1 MNYPRSAR
9 LIVMCVIVAFLFT
22 GCAQLRRLFRMDRRD
37 DPSADVVEVPDDDAV
52 LPPDPD
58 TDVRDIPSEDE
69 LRVDRPTHPG
79 EESILEVVYFA
90 FDSSELLPPAKETL
104 KRNAQWLLENPDV
117 RILIE
122 GHCDERGT
130 EQYNIGLGE
139 RRAKSVMHYLM
150 MLGIEQDRMEIISY
164 GESRPVD
171 PRPTEEA
178 WAKNRRAE
186 FKRLPD

>member
-1 MNYPRSAR
+1 MKYTRSAR
-9 LIVMCVIVAFLFT
+9 LFVILMMVVFVFA
-22 GCAQLRRLFRMDRRD
+22 GCAPLRRLFRMDRRAKD
-37 DPSADVVEVPDDDAV
+37 DPSARVIEIPDDSF
-52 LPPDPD
+52 LPPDTPI
-58 TDVRDIPSEDE
+58 DIGEIPTEDE
-69 LRVDRPTHPG
+69 LRPVRPGHPG

-90 FDSSELLPPAKETL
+90 FDSSELLPEAKEAL

-117 RILIE
+117 RVIVE

-150 MLGIEQDRMEIISY
+150 LLGVEEGRLEIISY

-171 PRPTEEA
+171 PRPIEEA
-178 WAKNRRAE
+178 WAKNRRVE
-186 FKRLPD
+186 FKRIP